1 MTRWLRFA
9 NFLRRIRPDERETS
23 TLRGRE
29 KAVKRRVV
37 PIMADIRDGFKDIF
51 LAGVGAL
58 AYGGERANE
67 LVNNLIEKGE
77 LTVEQGKEL
86 NTELQH
92 KANETFGQ
100 VRDEAL
106 AAQLKAMTPEQR
118 AEFVAKV
125 NELADKV
132 TDDAAAAAV
141 ADAGK

>member
-1 MTRWLRFA
+1 
-9 NFLRRIRPDERETS
+9 
-23 TLRGRE
+23 
-29 KAVKRRVV
+29 
-37 PIMADIRDGFKDIF
+37 MADIRDGFKDIF

-58 AYGGERANE
+58 AYGGERAND
-67 LVNNLIEKGE
+67 LVNSLIEKGE
-77 LTVEQGKEL
+77 ITVEQGKQL

-92 KANETFGQ
+92 KANDAFSQ
-100 VRDEAL
+100 VRDDAL

-141 ADAGK
+141 ADADK

>member
-1 MTRWLRFA
+1 MD
-9 NFLRRIRPDERETS
+9 I
-23 TLRGRE
+23 
-29 KAVKRRVV
+29 RRVV

-77 LTVEQGKEL
+77 LTVEQGKQL

-92 KANETFGQ
+92 KASDTIAQ

-106 AAQLKAMTPEQR
+106 AAQLQAMTPEQR

-141 ADAGK
+141 SGNAQ

>member
-1 MTRWLRFA
+1 
-9 NFLRRIRPDERETS
+9 
-23 TLRGRE
+23 
-29 KAVKRRVV
+29 
-37 PIMADIRDGFKDIF
+37 MADIRDGFKDIF

-58 AYGGERANE
+58 AYGGEKANE

-77 LTVEQGKEL
+77 ITVEQGKQL

-92 KANETFGQ
+92 KASDTFAQ

-106 AAQLKAMTPEQR
+106 AAQLQAMTPEQR

-125 NELADKV
+125 NDLANKV

-141 ADAGK
+141 SGNAQ

>member
-1 MTRWLRFA
+1 
-9 NFLRRIRPDERETS
+9 
-23 TLRGRE
+23 
-29 KAVKRRVV
+29 
-37 PIMADIRDGFKDIF
+37 MADIRDGFKDIF

-77 LTVEQGKEL
+77 LTVEQGKQL

-92 KANETFGQ
+92 KASDTIAQ

-106 AAQLKAMTPEQR
+106 AAQLQAMTPEQR
-118 AEFVAKV
+118 AEFVAQV

-141 ADAGK
+141 SGNAQ

>member
-1 MTRWLRFA
+1 
-9 NFLRRIRPDERETS
+9 
-23 TLRGRE
+23 
-29 KAVKRRVV
+29 
-37 PIMADIRDGFKDIF
+37 MADIRDGFKDIF

-77 LTVEQGKEL
+77 LTVEQGKQL

-92 KANETFGQ
+92 KASDTIAQ

-106 AAQLKAMTPEQR
+106 AAQLQAMTPEQR

-141 ADAGK
+141 SGNAQ